1 MKKLVFASA
10 LSALALALPT
20 AAQAQQLPPPVVAVI
35 NTEQIVETCTACTA
49 ANTQLQAQGTQLQQ
63 RAQQLSTQ
71 LQTEGTALQGLV
83 GALPQGQQPD
93 AALAARIQAFQAL
106 QQSADQEIGGSRE
119 RIQRNIAFV
128 RQQIGQ
134 RIRPAL
140 TTVMQQRGATLVLDR
155 SSLLDVSPT
164 LDITAAVLAIVNQ
177 NTAALNVNAPA
188 PAQQPAAQRPA
199 GQQPAGQRPAT
210 PPQQPRPRPQ
220 GR

>member
-1 MKKLVFASA
+1 MKKLIFASA
-10 LSALALALPT
+10 LAALALP
-20 AAQAQQLPPPVVAVI
+20 AAVQAQQLPPPVIAVL
-35 NTEQIVETCTACTA
+35 NTEQVFETCTACAA

-71 LQTEGTALQGLV
+71 IQTEGTALQALV
-83 GALPQGQQPD
+83 NALPQGQQPD
-93 AALAARIQAFQAL
+93 AALAARIQTFQTL
-106 QQSADQEIGGSRE
+106 QQNADQEIAAGRE
-119 RIQRNIAFV
+119 RIQRNLAFV

-134 RIRPAL
+134 RLRPAL

-155 SSLLDVSPT
+155 GGVLDASPT

-177 NTAALNVNAPA
+177 NSAPLNVNAPA

-199 GQQPAGQRPAT
+199 TPQPA
-210 PPQQPRPRPQ
+210 QPNRPRPQ

>member
-1 MKKLVFASA
+1 MKKLIFASA
-10 LSALALALPT
+10 LSALALPV
-20 AAQAQQLPPPVVAVI
+20 AAQAQQLPPPVIAVV
-35 NTEQIVETCTACTA
+35 NTEQVFETCTACAA

-71 LQTEGTALQGLV
+71 IQTEGTALQGLV
-83 GALPQGQQPD
+83 NALPQGQQPD
-93 AALAARIQAFQAL
+93 AALAARIQTFQTL
-106 QQSADQEIGGSRE
+106 QQNADQEINAGRE
-119 RIQRNIAFV
+119 RIQRNLAFV

-155 SSLLDVSPT
+155 GGVLDASPT

-177 NTAALNVNAPA
+177 NTAPLNVNAPA

-199 GQQPAGQRPAT
+199 TPQPA
-210 PPQQPRPRPQ
+210 QPNRPRPQ